1 MECVETMDTLAFSY
15 EEFTTRNIG
24 FVSEAQ
30 QARLRNATVF
40 VCGTGGMGGACVMA
54 LARIGVGRLII
65 ADLDSFAISNMNRQ
79 VFAFMGTVGRQKAEA
94 TRDLCLTIN
103 PEMCIEVHG
112 KDWPER
118 ATTSIRDSAIVVNGT
133 DDLGASLLLYRTARE
148 LGRTVID
155 AYASPLPS
163 VYVTR
168 PSDPMP
174 EERLG
179 YPTSG
184 TAWNALT
191 PEQRAAAFLR
201 EAEYVV
207 LNSSS
212 REHVDLAMAGEVAA
226 GTRSRMSFAPMV
238 VTTGM
243 LMAYE
248 VVAGILGNVHGAD
261 CRGWFFN
268 PYRGRIER
276 PRNALVAALLRPI
289 VRRFMLKLIAVDR

>member
-1 MECVETMDTLAFSY
+1 MDTLGFSY

-40 VCGTGGMGGACVMA
+40 VCGTGGMGGACIMA

-65 ADLDSFAISNMNRQ
+65 ADLDTFAISNLNRQ
-79 VFAFMGTVGRQKAEA
+79 VFAFTGTVGRLKAEA

-103 PEMCIEVHG
+103 PQMRIVVHG
-112 KDWPER
+112 KDWPEH
-118 ATTSIRDSAIVVNGT
+118 ATSAIRDSAIVVNGT
-133 DDLGASLLLYRTARE
+133 DDLGASLLLYRTARD

-168 PSDPMP
+168 PGDPMP

-184 TAWNALT
+184 TAWDALT
-191 PEQRAAAFLR
+191 PQQRATAFLR

-212 REHVDLAMAGEVAA
+212 RHHVDLAMAGEVAA
-226 GTRSRMSFAPMV
+226 GKRSRMSFAPMV

-248 VVAGILGNVHGAD
+248 VVAGILGNAHGAD
-261 CRGWFFN
+261 YRGWFFN
-268 PYRGRIER
+268 PYRGRVER
-276 PRNALVAALLRPI
+276 PRNALVAALMRPI
-289 VRRFMLKLIAVDR
+289 VRRFMLKLMAAER

>member
-1 MECVETMDTLAFSY
+1 MDTLGFSY

-30 QARLRNATVF
+30 QARLRDATVF
-40 VCGTGGMGGACVMA
+40 VCGTGGMGGACIMA

-65 ADLDSFAISNMNRQ
+65 ADLDTFAISNLNRQ
-79 VFAFMGTVGRQKAEA
+79 VFAFMDTVGRLKAEA

-103 PEMCIEVHG
+103 PQMQIVVYG
-112 KDWPER
+112 KDWPEH
-118 ATTSIRDSAIVVNGT
+118 AISAIRDSAIVVNGT
-133 DDLGASLLLYRTARE
+133 DDLGASLLLYRMARD

-168 PSDPMP
+168 PGDPMP

-184 TAWNALT
+184 TAWDALT
-191 PEQRAAAFLR
+191 PQQRATAFLR

-212 REHVDLAMAGEVAA
+212 RHHVDLAMAGEVAA
-226 GTRSRMSFAPMV
+226 GKRSRMSFAPMV

-248 VVAGILGNVHGAD
+248 VVAGILGNAHGSD
-261 CRGWFFN
+261 YRGWFFN
-268 PYRGRIER
+268 PYRGRVER
-276 PRNALVAALLRPI
+276 PRNALVAALMRPI
-289 VRRFMLKLIAVDR
+289 VRRFMLKLMAAER

>member
-1 MECVETMDTLAFSY
+1 MECVETMDTLAFTY

-30 QARLRNATVF
+30 QARLRDATVF
-40 VCGTGGMGGACVMA
+40 VCGTGGMGGACIMA
-54 LARIGVGRLII
+54 LVRAGVGRLII
-65 ADLDSFAISNMNRQ
+65 ADIDSFAISNLNRQ
-79 VFAFMGTVGRQKAEA
+79 VFALMQTVGRQKAEA
-94 TRDLCLTIN
+94 TRDICLTIN
-103 PEMCIEVHG
+103 PQMRIEVYG
-112 KDWPER
+112 QDWPAHVADAVRE
-118 ATTSIRDSAIVVNGT
+118 SAIVVNGT

-163 VYVTR
+163 VYVTKAR
-168 PSDPMP
+168 DPMP

-191 PEQRAAAFLR
+191 PAQRATAFLR

-212 REHVDLAMAGEVAA
+212 RHHVDLAMAGEVAA
-226 GTRSRMSFAPMV
+226 GKRSRMSFAPMV
-238 VTTGM
+238 ITTGT

-248 VVAGILGNVHGAD
+248 VVAGILGNEHGAD

-268 PYRGRIER
+268 PYKGRIER
-276 PRNALVAALLRPI
+276 PRHALVAAMLRPV
-289 VRRFMLKLIAVDR
+289 VRRFMLKLMETAA